1 VSYDLQVWS
10 TAQPDFK
17 QIATSLEGWAASE
30 GSLTFSATSWQIVA
44 GPTSNVEEEDIPE
57 EIYRALPGIRYLT
70 ELNLEP
76 IHAPA
81 SARKALGRAAARLA
95 QVGHGL
101 VLDRQQGTLSTPR
114 GVRRV
119 ISPSARPEERIA
131 VLQLSWWFDGDPLH
145 KQGGFER
152 LLVTLE
158 RYLPEALPRRYGDHE
173 PPRYRYES
181 EGREH
186 FLGFLANEKL
196 AAVWYPHYPVL
207 SVWPG
212 VYGGFGPQR
221 QGYRSKFLAVTVDAS
236 AWAQP
241 GWALALRRFWFA
253 MSGLLGP
260 FFGEVRLLGG
270 HLLRRG
276 RDFIDSES
284 VLHPVRNGWWNGVPA
299 NLGPA
304 TVLGQPYAA
313 LWPKF
318 VRYAERQG
326 GLYFLTGDDWLSN
339 AGVERIVGKVPRR
352 IAQGRYSD
360 PYRVISRTTYPR
372 DWPFEGPFAED

>member
-1 VSYDLQVWS
+1 MSYDLQVWS
-10 TAQPDFK
+10 AAQPDLK
-17 QIATSLEGWAASE
+17 QIAASLEGWNLLEGFLILEAAN
-30 GSLTFSATSWQIVA
+30 WQIVA
-44 GPTSNVEEEDIPE
+44 GPASRVEGEDIPE
-57 EIYRALPGIRYLT
+57 EVYRALPGIRYLT

-81 SARKALGRAAARLA
+81 SARKVLARAAGRLA
-95 QVGHGL
+95 QNGHGL
-101 VLDRQQGTLSTPR
+101 ILDPQQGTLSTPR
-114 GVRRV
+114 GVQRV
-119 ISPSARPEERIA
+119 VSSSSRPERIS
-131 VLQLSWWFDGDPLH
+131 VLQLSWWFNGGSLLE
-145 KQGGFER
+145 QGGFEH

-158 RYLPEALPRRYGDHE
+158 RYLPEALPRRYGGYE
-173 PPRYRYES
+173 PPQYRYES

-186 FLGFLANEKL
+186 LLGFLAGEK
-196 AAVWYPHYPVL
+196 AGVVWYPHYPVL

-212 VYGGFGPQR
+212 VFGGFGPQR
-221 QGYRSKFLAVTVDAS
+221 QGYRCQFLAVTVDAS
-236 AWAQP
+236 TWAQP

-253 MSGLLGP
+253 MSGLLQP

-276 RDFIDSES
+276 RDFIDGES
-284 VLHPVRNGWWNGVPA
+284 ALHPVRNGWWNGVPA
-299 NLGPA
+299 RLGPA
-304 TVLGQPYAA
+304 AVLGPPYDA

-318 VRYAERQG
+318 VRHAERQG
-326 GLYFLTGDDWLSN
+326 GLYFVTGEDWPSN
-339 AGVERIVGKVPRR
+339 AGVERIVGKVPRG

>member
-1 VSYDLQVWS
+1 MSYDLQVWS
-10 TAQPDFK
+10 AAQPDFK
-17 QIATSLEGWAASE
+17 QFAANQDGWTAPE
-30 GSLTFSATSWQIVA
+30 GSLTYVTTSWQIVA
-44 GPTSNVEEEDIPE
+44 GPTSSVEEEDIPE
-57 EIYRALPGIRYLT
+57 EIHRVLPGIRYLT

-81 SARKALGRAAARLA
+81 SARKTLGRTAARLA
-95 QVGHGL
+95 QDGHGL
-101 VLDRQQGTLSTPR
+101 VLDPQQGTLSTPR
-114 GVRRV
+114 GVKRV
-119 ISPSARPEERIA
+119 ISPSARPEERIS
-131 VLQLSWWFDGDPLH
+131 VLQLSWWFNDGPFH
-145 KQGGFER
+145 KQGGYER

-173 PPRYRYES
+173 PPPYRYES

-186 FLGFLANEKL
+186 FLDFLAGEKL

-212 VYGGFGPQR
+212 VYGSFGPQR
-221 QGYRSKFLAVTVDAS
+221 LGYRSKYLAVTVDAS

-260 FFGEVRLLGG
+260 FFGEVRLLGD

-284 VLHPVRNGWWNGVPA
+284 ALHPVRNGWWNGVPA

-304 TVLGQPYAA
+304 AVLGPPYAA

-318 VRYAERQG
+318 VGHAEQQG
-326 GLYFLTGDDWLSN
+326 SLYFVTGDDWLSKT
-339 AGVERIVGKVPRR
+339 GVERVVGKVPRD
-352 IAQGRYSD
+352 IAQGRYND
-360 PYRVISRTTYPR
+360 PFRVNARTTYPR
-372 DWPFEGPFAED
+372 EWPFAGPFAED